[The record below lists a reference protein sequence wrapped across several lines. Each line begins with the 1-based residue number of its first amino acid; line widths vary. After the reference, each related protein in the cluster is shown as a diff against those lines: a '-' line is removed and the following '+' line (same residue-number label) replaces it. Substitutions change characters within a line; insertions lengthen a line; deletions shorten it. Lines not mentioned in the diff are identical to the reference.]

1 MQSPIYHFSRLSFSS
16 DIIISNTFSSLFLW
30 ISTYIDTPIF
40 CRHLLLRFLYPEKS
54 DKKNDKFEVGFHMD
68 AQESELIMQLLQVAL
83 KEP

>member
-1 MQSPIYHFSRLSFSS
+1 
-16 DIIISNTFSSLFLW
+16 
-30 ISTYIDTPIF
+30 
-40 CRHLLLRFLYPEKS
+40 LRFLYPEKS